1 MSRLG
6 GIIIGRRRDVDDHVV
21 VHVACDAC
29 LLVSIT
35 VRKKYRGVVA
45 A

>member
-6 GIIIGRRRDVDDHVV
+6 GIIIGRRRDVDVDVAR
-21 VHVACDAC
+21 VACDAC

-35 VRKKYRGVVA
+35 VRKKCHDAVA